1 MNKTKDRK
9 KENEKLSIQNRLFLF
24 ILPLFIITILILT
37 FISINSSTKMTIKM
51 MHERLEKEVNTI
63 YVMAQNTMLMY
74 VGQEEKFQTK
84 MEQIIRDQD
93 ASFAQ
98 EGLNASFFVL
108 TEKEVK
114 PFKVSQTS
122 NFTWE
127 DSFIQKVTDL
137 ESGVLETKWNGQ
149 TYTVAFQQIQELK
162 GIYLLAVPQEEYLH
176 NVKQL
181 KNSLLLFSALSII
194 VIAIVIRFFVK
205 TMVSPLLKLREIMRI
220 ARNGHLAEVTSIK
233 NSIPEINSLIN
244 SYNLLIKRLKHVLSE
259 MQATSVHLS
268 KTNDILHTE
277 AVQMIDSGENLTEMI
292 NTVKK
297 GAEQTAISSEHNISV
312 FQEMKALSEQIE
324 KSSQKIKEHTEEMNL
339 AAIHGEENMNNLF
352 ASQHVLQ
359 DKVKVI
365 YSNNDLLNNHALSIK
380 KVVEDIKGLAEQTK
394 LLALNATLEA
404 ARAGIQG
411 KGFAVVANEVRK
423 LAVLSSKSAEDIK
436 SFTLDMDQII
446 QKSSSD
452 LEDIQMNFTKSA
464 DLVQTATVSIDQLLE
479 GISLVNFGL
488 KDNHHLLNELQAFF
502 PKMEHSTLHVT
513 SICQQTLA
521 SSDEMKRIGEIQQ
534 ESIRVNAEI
543 SARLATLVAALEEN
557 IKMEEQTAPEDGS
570 ELNR

>member
-9 KENEKLSIQNRLFLF
+9 KEKEKLSIQNRLFLF

-194 VIAIVIRFFVK
+194 VIAIVIRFIVK

-220 ARNGHLAEVTSIK
+220 ARNGHLTEVTSIK

-244 SYNLLIKRLKHVLSE
+244 SYNLLIKRLKHVLTE

-277 AVQMIDSGENLTEMI
+277 AVQMIDSGENLTAMI
-292 NTVKK
+292 NTVKN

-479 GISLVNFGL
+479 GISLVIFGL

-513 SICQQTLA
+513 SISQQTLA

-557 IKMEEQTAPEDGS
+557 IKMEEKTAPEDGS

>member
-1 MNKTKDRK
+1 MNKIKDRK

-51 MHERLEKEVNTI
+51 MHERLEKEANTI

-149 TYTVAFQQIQELK
+149 TYTVAFQQVQELK

-205 TMVSPLLKLREIMRI
+205 TMVSPLLKLREIMQI
-220 ARNGHLAEVTSIK
+220 ARNGHLTEVTSIK

-292 NTVKK
+292 NTVKN

-479 GISLVNFGL
+479 GISLVIFGL

-513 SICQQTLA
+513 SISQQTLA

-557 IKMEEQTAPEDGS
+557 IKMEEKTAPEDGS

>member
-1 MNKTKDRK
+1 MNKIKDRK
-9 KENEKLSIQNRLFLF
+9 KEKEKLSIQNRLFLF

-51 MHERLEKEVNTI
+51 MHERLEKEANTI

-194 VIAIVIRFFVK
+194 VIAIVIRFIVK

-220 ARNGHLAEVTSIK
+220 ARNGHLTEVTSIK

-244 SYNLLIKRLKHVLSE
+244 SYNLLIKRLKHVLTE

-277 AVQMIDSGENLTEMI
+277 AVQMIDSGENLTAMI
-292 NTVKK
+292 NTVKNA
-297 GAEQTAISSEHNISV
+297 AEQTAISSEHNISV

-479 GISLVNFGL
+479 GISLVIFGL

-513 SICQQTLA
+513 SISQQTLA

-557 IKMEEQTAPEDGS
+557 IKMEEKTAPEDGS

>member
-1 MNKTKDRK
+1 MNKIKDRK
-9 KENEKLSIQNRLFLF
+9 KEKEKLSIQNRLFLF

-51 MHERLEKEVNTI
+51 MHERLEKEANTI

-194 VIAIVIRFFVK
+194 VIAIVIRFIVK

-220 ARNGHLAEVTSIK
+220 ARNGHLTEVTSIK

-277 AVQMIDSGENLTEMI
+277 AVQMIDSGENLTAMI
-292 NTVKK
+292 NTVKN
-297 GAEQTAISSEHNISV
+297 GAEQTAISSEYNISV

-479 GISLVNFGL
+479 GISLVIFGL

-502 PKMEHSTLHVT
+502 PKMEHSTLQVT
-513 SICQQTLA
+513 SISQQTLA

-557 IKMEEQTAPEDGS
+557 IKMEEQTAPEDES

>member
-9 KENEKLSIQNRLFLF
+9 KEKEKLSIQNRLFLF

-513 SICQQTLA
+513 SISQQTLA

>member
-9 KENEKLSIQNRLFLF
+9 KEKEKLSIQNRLFLF

-51 MHERLEKEVNTI
+51 MHERLEKEANTI

-220 ARNGHLAEVTSIK
+220 ARNGHLTEVTSIK

-244 SYNLLIKRLKHVLSE
+244 SYNLLIKRLKHVLTE

-277 AVQMIDSGENLTEMI
+277 AVQMIDSGENLTAMI
-292 NTVKK
+292 NTVKN

-479 GISLVNFGL
+479 GISLVIFGL

-513 SICQQTLA
+513 SISQQTLA

-557 IKMEEQTAPEDGS
+557 IKMEEKTAPEDGS

>member
-1 MNKTKDRK
+1 MNKIKDRK
-9 KENEKLSIQNRLFLF
+9 KEKEKLSIQNRLFLF

-51 MHERLEKEVNTI
+51 MHERLEKEANTI

-194 VIAIVIRFFVK
+194 IIAIVIRFFVK

-220 ARNGHLAEVTSIK
+220 ARNGHLTEVTSIK

-292 NTVKK
+292 NTVKN

-312 FQEMKALSEQIE
+312 FQEMKALSKQIE

-479 GISLVNFGL
+479 GISLVIFGL

-513 SICQQTLA
+513 SISQQTLA

-557 IKMEEQTAPEDGS
+557 IKMEEKTVPEDGS

>member
-1 MNKTKDRK
+1 MNKIKDRK

-51 MHERLEKEVNTI
+51 MHERLEKEANTI

-220 ARNGHLAEVTSIK
+220 ARNGHLTEVTSIK

-292 NTVKK
+292 NTVKN

-479 GISLVNFGL
+479 GISLVIFGL

-513 SICQQTLA
+513 SISQQTLA

-557 IKMEEQTAPEDGS
+557 IKMEEKTAPEDGS

>member
-9 KENEKLSIQNRLFLF
+9 KEKEKLSIQNRLFLF

>member
-1 MNKTKDRK
+1 MNKIKDRK
-9 KENEKLSIQNRLFLF
+9 KEKEKLSIQNRLFLF

-51 MHERLEKEVNTI
+51 MHERLEKEANTI

-194 VIAIVIRFFVK
+194 IIAIVIRFFVK

-220 ARNGHLAEVTSIK
+220 ARNGHLTEVTSIK

-292 NTVKK
+292 NTVKN

-479 GISLVNFGL
+479 GISLVIFGL

-513 SICQQTLA
+513 SISQQTLA

-557 IKMEEQTAPEDGS
+557 IKMEEKTAPEDGS

>member
-1 MNKTKDRK
+1 MNKIKDRK
-9 KENEKLSIQNRLFLF
+9 KEKEKLSIQNRLFLF

-51 MHERLEKEVNTI
+51 MHERLEKEANTI

-194 VIAIVIRFFVK
+194 VIAIVIRFIVK

-220 ARNGHLAEVTSIK
+220 ARNGHLTEVTSIK

-244 SYNLLIKRLKHVLSE
+244 SYNLLIKRLKHVLTE

-277 AVQMIDSGENLTEMI
+277 AVQMIDSGENLTAMI
-292 NTVKK
+292 NTVKN

-479 GISLVNFGL
+479 GISLVIFGL

-513 SICQQTLA
+513 SISQQTLA

-557 IKMEEQTAPEDGS
+557 IKMEEKTAPEDGS

>member
-1 MNKTKDRK
+1 M
-9 KENEKLSIQNRLFLF
+9 
-24 ILPLFIITILILT
+24 
-37 FISINSSTKMTIKM
+37 
-51 MHERLEKEVNTI
+51 
-63 YVMAQNTMLMY
+63 
-74 VGQEEKFQTK
+74 
-84 MEQIIRDQD
+84 
-93 ASFAQ
+93 
-98 EGLNASFFVL
+98 
-108 TEKEVK
+108 
-114 PFKVSQTS
+114 
-122 NFTWE
+122 
-127 DSFIQKVTDL
+127 
-137 ESGVLETKWNGQ
+137 ETKWNGQ

-220 ARNGHLAEVTSIK
+220 ARNGHLTEVTSIK

-244 SYNLLIKRLKHVLSE
+244 SYNLLIKRLKHVLTE

-277 AVQMIDSGENLTEMI
+277 AVQMIDSGENLTAMI
-292 NTVKK
+292 NTVKN

-479 GISLVNFGL
+479 GISLVIFGL

-502 PKMEHSTLHVT
+502 LKWNIVHFMLHRLVNKH
-513 SICQQTLA
+513 LLVP
-521 SSDEMKRIGEIQQ
+521 MK
-534 ESIRVNAEI
+534 
-543 SARLATLVAALEEN
+543 
-557 IKMEEQTAPEDGS
+557 
-570 ELNR
+570 